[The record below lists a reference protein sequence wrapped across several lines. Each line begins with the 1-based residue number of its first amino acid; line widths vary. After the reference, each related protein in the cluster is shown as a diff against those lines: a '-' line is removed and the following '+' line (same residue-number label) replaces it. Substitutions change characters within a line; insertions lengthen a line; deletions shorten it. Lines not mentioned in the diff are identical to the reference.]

1 MPEPHVIVFLKAPRL
16 GTVKT
21 RLAATLGEEAALDAY
36 VKMTHTVLAVLSGW
50 SRVNLCYTPDEA
62 EQEIRNWM
70 QPSWHCMPQGIGDLG
85 TRMHTAFTKAK
96 GPAVIIGTDC
106 PSIRIDDFR
115 EASKA
120 LEEKDLVL
128 GPAKDGGYWLIGLNA
143 PCPALFEGINWST
156 ESVLPDTLAR
166 AKAAGLSY
174 YILRELRDV
183 DTEADWKKW
192 SG

>member
-62 EQEIRNWM
+62 EPEIHTWM
-70 QPSWHCMPQGIGDLG
+70 QPGWNCMPQGGGDLG
-85 TRMHTAFTKAK
+85 TRMHRAFTKAK
-96 GPAVIIGTDC
+96 GPAVIVGTDC
-106 PSIRIDDFR
+106 PSIRIDDIH

-143 PCPALFEGINWST
+143 PYPALFEGINWST
-156 ESVLPDTLAR
+156 ESVLSDTLAR
-166 AKAAGLSY
+166 AKAAGLSCHL
-174 YILRELRDV
+174 LRELADV
-183 DTEADWKKW
+183 DTEADWEKW